1 MNKTIK
7 PRAASSPVWCNL
19 DPLCVQIVN
28 CKLSANVAHY
38 AQEPNLVELWQCRGY
53 CGYQGSNVQC
63 TPTRYVDI

>member
-7 PRAASSPVWCNL
+7 PTAGRCNL
-19 DPLCVQIVN
+19 APLCVQIVN
-28 CKLSANVAHY
+28 CKLLANV

>member
-7 PRAASSPVWCNL
+7 PRAARYNL
-19 DPLCVQIVN
+19 APLCVQIVN
-28 CKLSANVAHY
+28 CKLSANV